1 MRNWRPGRDPA
12 YAAQNEGNTFMKKL
26 IAAALLATALPA
38 IAQPLPRAAPESL
51 GFSTERLNR
60 IRTTMEADIARGQ
73 LPGAVVAVAR
83 RGQLAYYEAFGR
95 LDGAGGGAAPMPLDA
110 IFPIASMTKPMTGV
124 ALMTL
129 LEEGRLS
136 IGDPIS
142 RFFPSLGDRRVAV
155 DGNPENTVPATRP
168 ITLTDLARHTSGITY
183 GGRGTTAL
191 HRMYPASSG
200 SSSTEFTPQR
210 FIERLAGLPLL
221 HQPGSTW
228 DYSLSI
234 DVLGLVVEQ
243 QTEQRLGE
251 AMAARIFRPLR
262 MPDTG
267 FTVTDPARYAT
278 ALPLDPGTR
287 QPQGVRMGLTA
298 PMFDCGGGCA
308 VSTAGDYIRFAQ
320 MLLNGGVLDGQRIL
334 SRASVAEMTRDHM
347 HAGIQNNITGTEGN
361 MVNWGFGLTMAV
373 RREGG
378 SALLGNPGMFSWNGA
393 YGTAMWVDPQ
403 AELAVVFMAATP
415 GLLRQYYRRVINAL
429 VYGAMTD

>member
-1 MRNWRPGRDPA
+1 MKA
-12 YAAQNEGNTFMKKL
+12 LFAAILVST
-26 IAAALLATALPA
+26 LPA
-38 IAQPLPRAAPESL
+38 LAQPLPRAAPDTL
-51 GFSTERLNR
+51 GFSAERLGR
-60 IRTTMEADIARGQ
+60 IRSVMEADIARGQ

-95 LDGAGGGAAPMPLDA
+95 LDGAGGGTAPMPLDA
-110 IFPIASMTKPMTGV
+110 IFPIASMTKPLTGV

-136 IGDPIS
+136 IGDPIT
-142 RFFPSLGDRRVAV
+142 RFFPALGDRRVAV
-155 DGNPENTVPATRP
+155 DGSPNNTVPAERP
-168 ITLTDLARHTSGITY
+168 ITLIDLARHTSGITY
-183 GGRGTTAL
+183 GGRGTTAV
-191 HRMYPASSG
+191 HRLYPASSG
-200 SSSTEFTPQR
+200 ASSTEFTPQR

-221 HQPGSTW
+221 YQPGSTW

-243 QTEQRLGE
+243 LTEQRLGE
-251 AMAARIFRPLR
+251 AMGLRIFQPLR

-267 FTVTDPARYAT
+267 FTVTDRARYAT
-278 ALPLDPGTR
+278 ALPIDPSTR
-287 QPQGVRMGLTA
+287 QPQAVRMGLTQ

-320 MLLNGGVLDGQRIL
+320 MLLNGGTLDGQRVL

-347 HAGIQNNITGTEGN
+347 HAGIANNLTGTEGN

-373 RREGG
+373 RRPGG

-415 GLLRQYYRRVINAL
+415 GILRQYYRRVINAL